1 MGLSDEIRK
10 SFKRGSILT
19 RLIYINL
26 GIFLTINIV
35 YILFILI
42 NPAGISRI
50 EINAYFQTK
59 FLTYLM
65 VPANISKL
73 IIKPWTIFT
82 YMFLHFNFLHILF
95 NLIWLFLFG
104 RIFLMY
110 LSEKQLLSTYILGG
124 LSGAFLFIF
133 FYNIF
138 PGLIPYAE
146 QSEMLGASA
155 GVMAIAMGICFY
167 VPNYAVYVPLI
178 GPVKLKYIAVFFIV
192 TDILQIASY
201 NAGGHIAHLGGV
213 IYGYFFVQQYKK
225 GRDLGKGLN
234 SILDSIV
241 TLFRMRK
248 KRMKVS
254 YKRSVKDMSDMEYNK
269 YKAQTQEEID
279 RILDKIAKSGYDSL
293 TKKEKETLFRMS
305 NKS

>member
-1 MGLSDEIRK
+1 MALSDEIK
-10 SFKRGSILT
+10 QPFKRGSILT
-19 RLIYINL
+19 KLIYVNL
-26 GIFLTINIV
+26 GIFLIVNIV

-42 NPAGISRI
+42 NPAGISRM

-73 IIKPWTIFT
+73 IIKPWTLFT

-124 LSGAFLFIF
+124 LSGAILFIF
-133 FYNIF
+133 FYNVF
-138 PGLIPYAE
+138 PGLSPYVE

-155 GVMAIAMGICFY
+155 GVMAIAMAICFY

-178 GPVKLKYIAVFFIV
+178 GPVKLKYIAIFFIV

-213 IYGYFFVQQYKK
+213 IYGYFFVQQHKK

-234 SILDSIV
+234 SILDSITSLF
-241 TLFRMRK
+241 TLRK

-269 YKAQTQEEID
+269 YKAQTQEEIN

-305 NKS
+305 NRS